1 MVMTFNA
8 TFNNI
13 STTYIMAVSF
23 NSGGKRRKLPT
34 CHKSPINF
42 ITCCW
47 IEDTS
52 PRAGF
57 D

>member
-23 NSGGKRRKLPT
+23 NSGGNRRKLPT